1 METEE
6 EDGEKTKGPK
16 KGRRKRARS
25 SVVGPVILANE
36 ESHHRDGE
44 GEEEAHLSD
53 LDNEVEEYILTEK
66 EVSSTP
72 HKC

>member
-6 EDGEKTKGPK
+6 EDGEKTKVPQK
-16 KGRRKRARS
+16 RRRKRRRS
-25 SVVGPVILANE
+25 SVAGPVFLANE

-44 GEEEAHLSD
+44 GEGEEEEAHLSD

-66 EVSSTP
+66 EVSS
-72 HKC
+72 